1 LAMASVA
8 HPQNPPASGSRFSRP
23 PSALPQL
30 VLPPLS
36 TLFESNPGEDRRNSS
51 SDAQQDADG
60 RPPEDPSQRKITAH
74 LMHRWEAHKYIL
86 GHISLARSEEYLK
99 LQSVQRIPAVP
110 KAESDTIFNQ
120 YFPQTA
126 PAASTSQP
134 APTLPAAP
142 AEKKKVW
149 NLNWSP
155 LSWLADMSAHRP
167 VTRFSL
173 DLWMSFFCR
182 SMGAPIPML
191 QAHAVARTMCACK
204 KFSLDPHGDHVLTCK
219 KHTGATRG
227 HDHIVEVL
235 AALVRNSGDKTVRVN
250 YKVSQTAAD
259 SRKQGDV
266 EIVGFGLA
274 GSSNFVLDVSVCC
287 DHYGNSQANNGL
299 LNGKMRTNDY
309 LQERAQK
316 KIRKYRADYEPLG
329 TAFAPAIVSVAGQIH
344 PEFLRLLWVLA
355 DTQTCNYY
363 ALIGAEEEVGSEAF
377 KWSRART
384 FSFNKNSIGK
394 AIAYAAA
401 TRLHLSVHS
410 TAPPARR
417 QAGRSMSSA
426 QCLMNGAVHASHR
439 APPRPAVDVVVGA
452 HGAAPS
458 AAANPA
464 GTSGSAGV
472 PNGVA
477 HAAGGVR
484 RPQRTV
490 VAATTWLA
498 APVSP
503 GLCAHDGASSDVD
516 LTPRLDAQAAGQDLG
531 SNSAF
536 SCLPASAVQE
546 DADADLDEL
555 DHDDGHM
562 DVLSV
567 LRDGAPRFADD
578 DDDADLVVGADV
590 QVGVSGGAS
599 GLSGGVSVGVSLG
612 VSLGVGPVAALPPP
626 SHPPPSSLDS

>member
-1 LAMASVA
+1 MIKKNST
-8 HPQNPPASGSRFSRP
+8 
-23 PSALPQL
+23 PSTH
-30 VLPPLS
+30 S
-36 TLFESNPGEDRRNSS
+36 LF
-51 SDAQQDADG
+51 
-60 RPPEDPSQRKITAH
+60 
-74 LMHRWEAHKYIL
+74 
-86 GHISLARSEEYLK
+86 
-99 LQSVQRIPAVP
+99 V
-110 KAESDTIFNQ
+110 
-120 YFPQTA
+120 
-126 PAASTSQP
+126 
-134 APTLPAAP
+134 
-142 AEKKKVW
+142 
-149 NLNWSP
+149 
-155 LSWLADMSAHRP
+155 
-167 VTRFSL
+167 
-173 DLWMSFFCR
+173 
-182 SMGAPIPML
+182 
-191 QAHAVARTMCACK
+191 
-204 KFSLDPHGDHVLTCK
+204 
-219 KHTGATRG
+219 
-227 HDHIVEVL
+227 
-235 AALVRNSGDKTVRVN
+235 
-250 YKVSQTAAD
+250 
-259 SRKQGDV
+259 
-266 EIVGFGLA
+266 
-274 GSSNFVLDVSVCC
+274 
-287 DHYGNSQANNGL
+287 
-299 LNGKMRTNDY
+299 
-309 LQERAQK
+309 
-316 KIRKYRADYEPLG
+316 
-329 TAFAPAIVSVAGQIH
+329 
-344 PEFLRLLWVLA
+344 WVLA

-536 SCLPASAVQE
+536 SCLPVSAVQE

-555 DHDDGHM
+555 DHDDDGHM